1 MSPAPQNELPEE
13 VGLFYFTSP
22 RHRLRPVDDD
32 TVINQPPAGRRV
44 TVPEA
49 AVALGLTVEAI
60 RGRIKRG
67 KLPHVKEGGTV
78 YVLLP
83 ADQTTAGRNQS
94 SDQSGLVEELRDR
107 VRRLEHDLDVRSEEI
122 RRKDHIIAGLVNRIP
137 ELSAPASTDE
147 AQGVA
152 QDAEEGSGRGNRTPR
167 AADGRTA
174 PLVVA

>member
-1 MSPAPQNELPEE
+1 M
-13 VGLFYFTSP
+13 
-22 RHRLRPVDDD
+22 
-32 TVINQPPAGRRV
+32 
-44 TVPEA
+44 
-49 AVALGLTVEAI
+49 EAI

-83 ADQTTAGRNQS
+83 VDQTTTGRNQS

-122 RRKDHIIAGLVNRIP
+122 RRKDHIIAGLVNRVP

-147 AQGVA
+147 ARGVDE
-152 QDAEEGSGRGNRTPR
+152 DADEGESRGGDVPR
-167 AADGRTA
+167 EPERASSRRWWRRWMG
-174 PLVVA
+174 